1 MNKKQILLYSVL
13 IVAGGVAG
21 YLYWN
26 YIGCQTNSCPI
37 TSTWYKSTAVGG
49 ILGYLT
55 GDTINNLIN
64 KNVTKKLKLKK

>member
-1 MNKKQILLYSVL
+1 MNKKQILIYSVL
-13 IVAGGVAG
+13 IIIGGIAG

-37 TSTWYKSTAVGG
+37 TSTWYKSTAIGG

-55 GDTINNLIN
+55 GDTVNNLVKKKKGY
-64 KNVTKKLKLKK
+64 KNE